1 VLPARNFHGAGGAFQ
16 DASDQS
22 SLGVPMSHRR
32 TVNGDVDHE
41 AIITSIAQ
49 EVHYPIPIV
58 KRIYEDEFA
67 RLRAGAR
74 ATDTVVLFASRR
86 TRERLLSARRQRT
99 A

>member
-1 VLPARNFHGAGGAFQ
+1 MSGG
-16 DASDQS
+16 SMS
-22 SLGVPMSHRR
+22 ERRSLK
-32 TVNGDVDHE
+32 GDVDHD

-67 RLRAGAR
+67 RLKAGAR
-74 ATDTVVLFASRR
+74 VTDYLVLFASRR
-86 TRERLLSARRQRT
+86 TRDLLLSARQQRYRVS